1 MTWVTSSTRNDPR
14 SPSRTRRA
22 RPCGWSKST
31 TTQKTNKQKKTD
43 KNKRE
48 THLDEDQV
56 GEVVQVDEGLEH
68 LLVQRRLLAEVVA
81 DRRLAQSLP
90 SAIPKKKTPKN
101 QNQWKTNRV
110 STLFWWV
117 SQVDQASNRF
127 WLVYFCNGCDSWFL
141 GIQLG
146 CHWVSL
152 LIVFTGFNSST
163 RPLIGFDWFNFV
175 MELSEFSMLLL
186 VRFSKLKEN
195 DYQVVLG
202 FTGFSNMTLGFMRFP

>member
-1 MTWVTSSTRNDPR
+1 MGDVINSKRPSEPESNAASSPLWVIEIDDDPKNKQTKKNRQKQKRNAPGRGSGRWSRAGRRRTWAPARAAATSRRGSRR
-14 SPSRTRRA
+14 SPSCSV
-22 RPCGWSKST
+22 PPLCDS
-31 TTQKTNKQKKTD
+31 
-43 KNKRE
+43 
-48 THLDEDQV
+48 
-56 GEVVQVDEGLEH
+56 
-68 LLVQRRLLAEVVA
+68 
-81 DRRLAQSLP
+81 
-90 SAIPKKKTPKN
+90 KKKTPKN
-101 QNQWKTNRV
+101 QNQLKTNRV